1 MNRTNSRVATLLRL
15 AEDAPPKVIVQ
26 AINGLLAILRKRG
39 VALVDF
45 EDNKR
50 EVQGFKI
57 FTNTAYMLAVRPRP
71 TEGKTNGEH
80 HHE

>member
-1 MNRTNSRVATLLRL
+1 MNKTNSRVATLLRL
-15 AEDAPPKVIVQ
+15 AEDAPSKTIVQ
-26 AINGLLAILRKRG
+26 AINGLLAILKRG

-71 TEGKTNGEH
+71 TEGKANGEH
-80 HHE
+80 SHE